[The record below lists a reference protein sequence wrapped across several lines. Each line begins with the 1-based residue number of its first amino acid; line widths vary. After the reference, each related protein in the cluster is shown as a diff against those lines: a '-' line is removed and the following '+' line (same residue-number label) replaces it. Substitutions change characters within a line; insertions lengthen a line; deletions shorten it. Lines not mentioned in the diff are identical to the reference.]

1 MTYWI
6 SERPLSELETIFSK
20 TAETNLTSS
29 NKAILGIK
37 RPFQVF
43 ENYRENILPKHNLNF
58 GVIVFQPSE
67 EIMKIFAKS
76 SASTSAKYH

>member
-1 MTYWI
+1 MAYWI
-6 SERPLSELETIFSK
+6 SKHPLSGLETIFSK
-20 TAETNLTSS
+20 TAETNLTS

-58 GVIVFQPSE
+58 GVMVFQPSE